1 MIIKFFLKI
10 FRKIL
15 LGVQRE
21 KNISLILIKL
31 INELK
36 PQNRISILDY
46 GSGYDP
52 LLIKMIVNN
61 LCKSRSIKAECFDFY
76 TSNQIQKLNKEKNII
91 FHHLS
96 SIKKN
101 NQYDFAIIIDVL
113 HHIGIDNSKKI
124 IKLIKTLKKKLNF

>member
-61 LCKSRSIKAECFDFY
+61 LCKSRSIKA
-76 TSNQIQKLNKEKNII
+76 
-91 FHHLS
+91 
-96 SIKKN
+96 
-101 NQYDFAIIIDVL
+101 
-113 HHIGIDNSKKI
+113 
-124 IKLIKTLKKKLNF
+124 